1 MSRQIQDIA
10 IVGMGSHF
18 PDAPTLYDFWSNIV
32 SKKNSLRDID
42 LVDGDEYWRK
52 GDYFDPDPDA
62 PDKTYGYKAGF
73 VPPLLFDP
81 IEFKLP
87 PLMLESISTA
97 QLFALHVAKQA
108 MIDAG
113 MVGPRAGAVDV
124 DRIGVILGG
133 AGNGNTSFSL
143 AARQSAPYLKRVMLG
158 SGFPEAIADDVIA
171 RVKDLYLEWNE
182 DSFPGFL
189 GNVACGRIASY
200 FNLGGTSYMVDA
212 ACASSLAAVKAAIGE
227 LTDGSCDAV
236 LTGGINL
243 ENSIFS
249 FLCFSKTPALSRS
262 NQSRPFDADSDGMML
277 GDGIGIVVLK
287 RLEDAV
293 RHGDRIYS
301 VIKALTASS
310 DGRAR
315 SVFAPRSEGQ
325 VKAMKRAYERAAV
338 SPADIQLIEAHGTG
352 TQSGDNTELKSL
364 QAVFSGLNITE
375 QSIALGSIKSQIGHT
390 RCAAGAAALMKVSLA
405 LHHKV
410 LPPTINVKVATN
422 SIDSMFYVNTES
434 RPWIRPANGK
444 PRRAALSAFGFGG
457 TNYHAILEEYAPET
471 SGPYRLNRQG
481 AICVWHAPSA
491 VQLLE
496 ECNSAH
502 RVLGGAGSEA
512 AFKELAR
519 ASSAR
524 KIALDDAR
532 IVFVAND
539 AAEAK
544 QLLLEAIKQLEA
556 RPEVDW
562 EHPRGIY
569 YRRRGTP
576 LAGRVVALFPGQG
589 SQYVDMARG
598 LAVDYPEMRR
608 AVEEADNV
616 AFASRLSAVS
626 AVLYPP
632 PALSAEGS
640 ARQASELTRTINAQ
654 PAIGAVSV
662 GYFRLLQRMGFK
674 PDFVAGHS
682 YGEITA
688 LWCAG
693 VLSDADF
700 YKVSFAR
707 GQALELPAGIE
718 AGAMLAAAVT
728 ETEANEILGQIPDLS
743 IANCN
748 APEQVVLAGSTTA
761 VERARDLLKGRNKQC
776 QILPVA
782 AAFHTSFACHALAP
796 FKQSLAGINFSTP
809 ACTAFST
816 ATVARHSSNPDEIRD
831 ALCQQLVQPVRFAQ
845 TIERIHAEG
854 GYLFVEIG
862 PKAVLGKLVAEILK
876 GKPHRVVSLNST
888 ANGEDAAQFRNALAR
903 LIAEGVELTNLDP
916 YAREQPLAPPARTS
930 TVQQLQG
937 GFFLSQKSKERRRRA
952 LRTDTQKLDAFIAQ
966 QVSARSAQAP
976 APASPVST
984 ARNTTMQ
991 NEERDE
997 RILSV
1002 LDAQIQAQNVLSQ
1015 VHQQFQLNQKDYL
1028 QLLSVLTTN
1037 QCALLEKFQGSG
1049 QLAEVVSSLSHSL
1062 QLLERNQELYHVNH
1076 EHYFSNQTALFG
1088 AEPHRNG
1095 RVPLQTVRQ
1104 STPAP
1109 AQAATPTAL
1118 SRPSAFA
1125 APAVALPSHATSAP
1139 PSPAPV
1145 PAPSAPQALRPVAAE
1160 PAPAPIQMQSPASQ
1174 SLSPIAAPT
1183 PTMPQMAPATATG
1196 TAAEPKA
1203 AAAPAASAKRSSNID
1218 EAAAKR
1224 LAGLTE
1230 DDLIKQLIALVSDRT
1245 GYPSDMITEAM
1256 DLEADL
1262 GIDSIKRMEIFGA
1275 MFDRI
1280 AATTSFGDVE
1290 KLKET
1295 ETFDVEA
1302 FSNIRKMAGFFMK
1315 AIAEILGDAPAP
1327 KPVEVTPTMASGAT
1341 APRPAAVQST
1351 ATPSA
1356 AKVPHAPPL
1365 QTSGQGAAGVTEFVT
1380 APATRSKVRGFVAST
1395 RELTTVE
1402 RSPEVASAKKSLA
1415 EQGAKLAP
1423 ARRLLIEGSI
1433 GAGNVR
1439 RFEVH
1444 AKHEPPP
1451 DQIALNLAPGHIW
1464 VVTDDGEGLSAEVV
1478 RLLRAEHQK
1487 VALLTLPA
1495 SVCDEAQV
1503 HKVIAEIEATE
1514 GKIGGFIHLQP
1525 RAAVAHSMGELFG
1538 AQDYETAF
1546 VVFTLAK
1553 LLQSRM
1559 DDQTAGQAYFCVVTQ
1574 IDGQL
1579 GTLRQDPYSV
1589 VCAGLSGLAK
1599 SLHAEWEGVHSRAVD
1614 IDPQVERSLAATLIL
1629 QELRDPK
1636 IDLCEVGRGPACERI
1651 TLGLQEAPIDG
1662 GVLRAPDTDDSLFLV
1677 TGGARGITAECIV
1690 ALAQRDRCRFALLG
1704 RTNVEAT
1711 LPAWV
1716 DGAQDVNTLK
1726 AKAIRHL
1733 QSTGE
1738 QPTPVKIDRMLK
1750 DVLNVFEIKQTL
1762 QRIESAG
1769 AKALYLAC
1777 DITDEADVRRAV
1789 IQAQETLGPIEG
1801 VIHGAGNLADK
1812 RIEKKTAADFHSVF
1826 HTKVKG
1832 LENVL
1837 KAVPPDTLRHLV
1849 LFSSVSG
1856 FFGNAGQTDYAM
1868 ANESMNKLA
1877 HAFQWQYPQCAV
1889 RAINWGPWDSGMVS
1903 ESLKKAYQQR
1913 NLAIVPTAVGASCFV
1928 NELQVRSA
1936 APQIVV
1942 GGGNYKVAR
1951 RIKAPV
1957 VRGGPVSRELK
1968 LQDNPFLTDHII
1980 GGHPVL
1986 PATAAVGWA
1995 VKVGEDLLPGYHFE
2009 SLQDFKVFKGIVFDS
2024 HECCVLKAHIRP
2036 LAAAAQ
2042 SNPERHTLEI
2052 SIGSDSG
2059 AETLNHY
2066 RAVVTLSCEE
2076 RACPKFETADL
2087 SCVTPISRPI
2097 YGVMQQ
2103 DALLFHGR
2111 SFRGVQ
2117 SVLNVDNRRLT
2128 LACRLDPVEVAAQGR
2143 FRVSSFNPYLND
2155 VFIQAPLAWLMLQTN
2170 RAGLPSAIGRI
2181 EQYRALSFA
2190 QPFYLSMEV
2199 VQHSQALLSTNIV
2212 AHDESG
2218 NIFSQLSDVQFTVST
2233 RLRQVLNEA
2242 HAAA

>member
-1 MSRQIQDIA
+1 MASRIPDIA

-32 SKKNSLRDID
+32 AKKNSLKDIN

-52 GDYFDPDPDA
+52 SDYYDPDPNV

-73 VPPLLFDP
+73 VPPIGFDP

-113 MVGPRAGAVDV
+113 IVGPRAGAVDV

-143 AARQSAPYLKRVMLG
+143 AARQSAPYLKRVMVG
-158 SGFPEAIADDVIA
+158 SGFPEGIADDVVA

-200 FNLGGTSYMVDA
+200 YNLGGTSYMVDA

-227 LTDGSCDAV
+227 LADGSCDAV

-277 GDGIGIVVLK
+277 GDGIGILVLK

-338 SPADIQLIEAHGTG
+338 SPADIQLVEAHGTG
-352 TQSGDNTELKSL
+352 TQSGDNAELKSL
-364 QAVFSGLNITE
+364 QTVFSGLDITH

-410 LPPTINVKVATN
+410 LPPTINVKVAAD
-422 SIDSMFYVNTES
+422 SIDPMFYVNTES
-434 RPWIRPANGK
+434 RPWLRPADGK

-471 SGPYRLNRQG
+471 SGPYRLNRQV
-481 AICVWHAPSA
+481 AICVWHASSA
-491 VQLLE
+491 AQLLE
-496 ECNSAH
+496 QCNSAH
-502 RVLGGAGSEA
+502 SVLSGAGSEA
-512 AFKELAR
+512 AFKDLAR
-519 ASSAR
+519 ASSAK
-524 KIALDDAR
+524 KIPPDDAR
-532 IVFVAND
+532 IAFVAND
-539 AAEAK
+539 AAESL
-544 QLLLEAIKQLEA
+544 QLLAEAIKQLQA

-569 YRRRGTP
+569 YRRRVTN
-576 LAGRVVALFPGQG
+576 LAGRIVALFPGQG

-608 AVEEADNV
+608 ALEEADTV
-616 AFASRLSAVS
+616 ALASGLPALSA
-626 AVLYPP
+626 AVYPP
-632 PALSAEGS
+632 PALSAEVA
-640 ARQASELTRTINAQ
+640 ARQASELTRTANAQ
-654 PAIGAVSV
+654 PAIGAVSA

-693 VLSDADF
+693 VLSDAGF

-718 AGAMLAAAVT
+718 TGAMLAAAVT
-728 ETEANEILGQIPDLS
+728 EAEANEILRQIPDLI
-743 IANCN
+743 IANYN
-748 APEQVVLAGSTTA
+748 APEQMVLAGSA
-761 VERARDLLKGRNKQC
+761 ASVERARDLLKARNRLC

-782 AAFHTSFACHALAP
+782 AAFHTPFARHALAP
-796 FKQSLAGINFSTP
+796 FKQSLAGIDFSAP
-809 ACTAFST
+809 GCAAFST
-816 ATVARHSSNPDEIRD
+816 ASVARHGSNPDEMRD

-862 PKAVLGKLVAEILK
+862 PKAVLGKLVADILK

-888 ANGEDAAQFRNALAR
+888 ANGEDTAQFRSALAR
-903 LIAEGVELTNLDP
+903 LIAEGVDLTDLDP
-916 YAREQPLAPPARTS
+916 YALEQPPAPPARTS
-930 TVQQLQG
+930 SVQMLQG
-937 GFFLSQKSKERRRRA
+937 GFFISEKSKERRRRA
-952 LRTDTQKLDAFIAQ
+952 LRTDTRKLDAFIDQ
-966 QVSARSAQAP
+966 QVCARSAQSP
-976 APASPVST
+976 APAGPVFT
-984 ARNTTMQ
+984 ARNTPMQ
-991 NEERDE
+991 NDQRDE
-997 RILSV
+997 PILSV
-1002 LDAQIQAQNVLSQ
+1002 LDAQIHAQNVLSQ

-1028 QLLSVLTTN
+1028 QLLGVLTGN

-1076 EHYFSNQTALFG
+1076 EHYFSNQTALLG
-1088 AEPHRNG
+1088 AEPQRNG
-1095 RVPLQTVRQ
+1095 RVPLHTVREI
-1104 STPAP
+1104 TPAP
-1109 AQAATPTAL
+1109 AQSAAPAAL

-1125 APAVALPSHATSAP
+1125 APASALPSQAASAL
-1139 PSPAPV
+1139 PSQAPDPARSASQV
-1145 PAPSAPQALRPVAAE
+1145 PRPVAAE
-1160 PAPAPIQMQSPASQ
+1160 AASAPMQSPAPQ
-1174 SLSPIAAPT
+1174 TLSPLAAPA
-1183 PTMPQMAPATATG
+1183 PTLPPMAAVT
-1196 TAAEPKA
+1196 A
-1203 AAAPAASAKRSSNID
+1203 AAAPALTAKRSSTID
-1218 EAAAKR
+1218 EVSAHR

-1230 DDLIKQLIALVSDRT
+1230 DELIKQLIALVSDRT
-1245 GYPSDMITEAM
+1245 GYPADMITEAM

-1275 MFDRI
+1275 MFDRLS
-1280 AATTSFGDVE
+1280 ATAGFHDAE

-1302 FSNIRKMAGFFMK
+1302 FSNIRKMAGVFMT
-1315 AIAEILGDAPAP
+1315 AIGEILGDAPP
-1327 KPVEVTPTMASGAT
+1327 KSVKVTPAVASGAT
-1341 APRPAAVQST
+1341 AQQTAAMQAPAA
-1351 ATPSA
+1351 PSA
-1356 AKVPHAPPL
+1356 AQVPHAPAP
-1365 QTSGQGAAGVTEFVT
+1365 QTSGHSA
-1380 APATRSKVRGFVAST
+1380 APAVRPKVRGFVAST
-1395 RELTTVE
+1395 RGLETVE
-1402 RSPEVASAKKSLA
+1402 RSPEVATAKKSLG
-1415 EQGAKLAP
+1415 EQGARLAP
-1423 ARRLLIEGSI
+1423 AHRLLIDSSI
-1433 GAGNVR
+1433 GAADVR

-1444 AKHEPPP
+1444 AQHEPQP
-1451 DQIALNLAPGHIW
+1451 DQIALNPAPGHIW
-1464 VVTDDGEGLSAEVV
+1464 LVTDDGEGLSTEVAQ
-1478 RLLRAEHQK
+1478 LLRAEHQK

-1495 SVCDEAQV
+1495 GSKAATTQAVEGVAQFALSACDEAQLQQ
-1503 HKVIAEIEATE
+1503 VIAEIEAAE

-1525 RAAVAHSMGELFG
+1525 RAALADSMAGPFAAH
-1538 AQDYETAF
+1538 DYETALA
-1546 VVFTLAK
+1546 VFMLAK
-1553 LLQSRM
+1553 LLQPRM
-1559 DDQTAGQAYFCVVTQ
+1559 DGQTAGQAYFSVVTQ

-1579 GTLRQDPYSV
+1579 GASRQDPYSV

-1599 SLHAEWEGVHSRAVD
+1599 SLHIEWEGVHSRAID
-1614 IDPQVERSLAATLIL
+1614 IDPQVERPLAATLIL
-1629 QELRDPK
+1629 EELRDPK
-1636 IDLCEVGRGPACERI
+1636 TDLCEVGRGAARERI
-1651 TLGLQEAPIDG
+1651 TLGLQEAPIDS
-1662 GVLRAPDTDDSLFLV
+1662 GVLRAPATDNPVFLV

-1690 ALAQRDRCRFALLG
+1690 ALAQRGPARFALLG
-1704 RTNVEAT
+1704 RTNIEAA

-1716 DGAQDVNTLK
+1716 GDAQAENTLK
-1726 AKAIRHL
+1726 AQAIKHL

-1750 DVLNVFEIKQTL
+1750 EVLNVFDVKRTL
-1762 QRIESAG
+1762 RRIESAG
-1769 AKALYLAC
+1769 ARALYVAC

-1789 IQAQETLGPIEG
+1789 TRAQETFGPIEG

-1812 RIEKKTAADFHSVF
+1812 RIEKKTAADFRSVF

-1832 LENVL
+1832 LENIL
-1837 KAVPPDTLRHLV
+1837 QAAPPGTLRHLV

-1868 ANESMNKLA
+1868 ANETLNKLA
-1877 HAFQWQYPQCAV
+1877 HALQRRYPQCSV

-1903 ESLKKAYQQR
+1903 ESLKKAYQER
-1913 NLAIVPTAVGASCFV
+1913 NLAIVPTAVGANCFV

-1936 APQIVV
+1936 APQIIV

-1957 VRGGPVSRELK
+1957 TRGGPVSRELK
-1968 LQDNPFLTDHII
+1968 LHDNPFLADHVI
-1980 GGHPVL
+1980 GRHPVL
-1986 PATAAVGWA
+1986 PATAAAGWA
-1995 VKVGEDLLPGYHFE
+1995 VKVSEDRLPGYHFE

-2024 HECCVLKAHIRP
+2024 HECPVLKAHVRP
-2036 LAAAAQ
+2036 FAGEAPG
-2042 SNPERHTLEI
+2042 SPERHTLEVTI
-2052 SIGSDSG
+2052 CSGSG

-2076 RACPKFETADL
+2076 RACPKLETIDL
-2087 SCVTPISRPI
+2087 SCAAPIARPV
-2097 YGVMQQ
+2097 YGAMQQ

-2111 SFRGVQ
+2111 SFRGIQ
-2117 SVLNVDNRRLT
+2117 SVLNVDSKRLT
-2128 LACRLDPVEVAAQGR
+2128 LACRLDPVEAAVQGR
-2143 FRVSSFNPYLND
+2143 FRVNSFNPYLND
-2155 VFIQAPLAWLMLQTN
+2155 VFIQAPLAWLTLQTD

-2181 EQYRALSFA
+2181 EQYRELSFA

-2199 VQHSQALLSTNIV
+2199 IHHSQAMLCTNIV

-2218 NIFSQLSDVQFTVST
+2218 SIFSSLSDVQFTVST
-2233 RLRQVLNEA
+2233 RLRQVFNEA